1 MSLFYSL
8 GKSLSFK
15 SITPE
20 SEYKIHWPLSA
31 FHNDDYSINNYYKIT
46 TEKIHHAWKA
56 ERVSGSKGIIA

>member
-8 GKSLSFK
+8 GKSLRFK

-46 TEKIHHAWKA
+46 TEKIHHA
-56 ERVSGSKGIIA
+56 